1 MTARFL
7 TLAQAAAELDTDED
21 AVLRSIE
28 SGDLLAIRPSPE
40 VVRIPVP
47 AFDAFKAG
55 RRPSLRRVV
64 RGTSRRNPSW
74 ANPCRPT
81 IVPNESSLDTHD
93 P

>member
-64 RGTSRRNPSW
+64 RGTQP
-74 ANPCRPT
+74 AEPKLGEPL
-81 IVPNESSLDTHD
+81 SSDD
-93 P
+93 RSQ